1 MSNPLNSIKVSMTA
15 PRMIGKHKGC
25 GGAVFY
31 HSSKT
36 FGYRR
41 CSECGQDGMRGT
53 PSPILETE
61 R

>member
-1 MSNPLNSIKVSMTA
+1 MNPLNTIKVSMTA

-31 HSSKT
+31 HSGTT
-36 FGYRR
+36 FAYRR

-53 PSPILETE
+53 ANPTLETE